1 MLNIKS
7 IIVKLKE
14 PDYKAIL
21 LKLQEAKADK
31 FQTLLENYRES
42 SLSDDEIQEKLSIS
56 SNAFYVLK
64 SRLYEKIQ
72 EQLLDQSVG
81 PKTDVLRKIIT
92 IPKLLYNSQ
101 PEISIAI
108 LSKLEKD
115 LIVHDMPQELTSVYA
130 ALKKLH
136 LHTDKYYE
144 YSQKYNKHMAF
155 TLALDKAESMLTDF
169 SRHLGDYR
177 ASRDPQIL
185 EYFPILK
192 NEMASL
198 VRLYDSHHLK
208 VAQLIMNVSIALFL
222 PLEEVV
228 IDDDPVEDALREL
241 EQILESYPSDG
252 KYQYLQSA
260 VNFLFFEYYH
270 KLGIGKKADQYFGSV
285 NMSLPS
291 FLFFNHLT
299 YCSKFLISKIE
310 RYVQLDIAGN
320 LLEESHT
327 DLSEFE
333 ADPNDI
339 PNYVN
344 FMIYKAAAAYYNG
357 DYEDASKHLTNILNE
372 VSFKNH
378 VHADM
383 EIKLFLILA
392 YSLQNKYDLAWNLL
406 RSVTRKLKELNK
418 SGGYENSIAFA
429 NMLKAQDNQSGGLNE
444 KISKQA
450 SSFKLLNEC
459 PNKMLSYISLD
470 EAFIDLLSKP
480 IK

>member
-7 IIVKLKE
+7 IITKLKE
-14 PDYKAIL
+14 PEYKAIL
-21 LKLQEAKADK
+21 LKLQEAKAEK

-42 SLSDDEIQEKLSIS
+42 SLSDDEIQEELSIS

-92 IPKLLYNSQ
+92 IPKLLYNTQ

-115 LIVHDMPQELTSVYA
+115 LIDHDMPQELTSVYA

-144 YSQKYNKHMAF
+144 YSQKYNKHVAF
-155 TLALDKAESMLTDF
+155 TLALDKAEGILTEF
-169 SRHLGDYR
+169 SRHLGDYQ
-177 ASRDPQIL
+177 ASRDPGIL
-185 EYFPILK
+185 EYFPVLK
-192 NEMASL
+192 NEMVSL
-198 VRLYDSHHLK
+198 ARLYDSHHLK
-208 VAQLIMNVSIALFL
+208 VAKLLMNVSIALFL
-222 PLEEVV
+222 PLEEE
-228 IDDDPVEDALREL
+228 ILNDEPVEDALREL
-241 EQILESYPSDG
+241 EQILESHPADG
-252 KYQYLQSA
+252 KYQYLQGV

-310 RYVQLDIAGN
+310 RYVQMDITGN

-327 DLSEFE
+327 DLAEFE
-333 ADPNDI
+333 PDVNDI

-344 FMIYKAAAAYYNG
+344 YVIYKAGSAYYNE
-357 DYEDASKHLTNILNE
+357 DYGDASMHLSGLLND

-378 VHADM
+378 VHADI
-383 EIKLFLILA
+383 EVKLFLILT

-429 NMLKAQDNQSGGLNE
+429 NMLKAQDQQSGGLNE
-444 KISKQA
+444 KISKQVNN
-450 SSFKLLNEC
+450 FKLLNEC
-459 PNKMLSYISLD
+459 PNKMLSYLKLD
-470 EAFIDLLSKP
+470 EAFIKLLSKP

>member
-7 IIVKLKE
+7 IITKLKE
-14 PDYKAIL
+14 PDYQAIL
-21 LKLQEAKADK
+21 LKLQEGKAEK

-42 SLSDDEIQEKLSIS
+42 SMSDDKIQGELGIS

-115 LIVHDMPQELTSVYA
+115 LLEHDMPQELTTVYA

-155 TLALDKAESMLTDF
+155 TLALDKAEGMLTDF
-169 SRHLGDYR
+169 SKYLGDYM
-177 ASRDPQIL
+177 ASRDPGIL
-185 EYFPILK
+185 EYFPVLK

-208 VAQLIMNVSIALFL
+208 VSQLIMNVSIALFL
-222 PLEEVV
+222 PLEELV
-228 IDDDPVEDALREL
+228 INDDPVEDALREL
-241 EQILESYPSDG
+241 EQTLESHPSDG
-252 KYQYLQSA
+252 KYQYLQNA

-310 RYVQLDIAGN
+310 RYVQLDNAAN
-320 LLEESHT
+320 LHEESVT
-327 DLSEFE
+327 DLSGFE
-333 ADPNDI
+333 GDSNDI

-344 FMIYKAAAAYYNG
+344 FMIYKAASAYYIE
-357 DYEDASKHLTNILNE
+357 DYENASKYLSNLLNE

-383 EIKLFLILA
+383 EVKLFLILT

-418 SGGYENSIAFA
+418 TGSYENSITFA

-444 KISKQA
+444 KIVKQA
-450 SSFKLLNEC
+450 GNFKLLNEC
-459 PNKMLSYISLD
+459 PNKMLSYIRLD
-470 EAFIDLLSKP
+470 DTFVELLSKP